1 MAISMAKERPINS
14 MGWMMPNNDSSPG
27 LGQMGGGGLD
37 KLKNAAQTADLA
49 AQNETIKKGLGI
61 DTETLA
67 KKKKK
72 ARGSASTLSDILGA

>member
-1 MAISMAKERPINS
+1 MAKERPINS
-14 MGWMMPNNDSSPG
+14 MGWMMPGNDSSPG
-27 LGQMGGGGLD
+27 LGRMGVGLD
-37 KLKNAAQTADLA
+37 KLKSAAQTADLA